1 MILSFRAHLVDSK
14 GLTVYGVY
22 MPRGH
27 PSDCFIT
34 GPRRLKDVGDDI
46 PSAPPG
52 N

>member
-1 MILSFRAHLVDSK
+1 M
-14 GLTVYGVY
+14 YGVY

-34 GPRRLKDVGDDI
+34 GPRRIKDVGDDI

-52 N
+52 LRAALITII